1 MIKLTK
7 SELSTLTNAFAAA
20 RCRYRDFLDETP
32 AWSDKQDIMEI
43 VSEIF
48 QLERKLLTNIKTV

>member
-32 AWSDKQDIMEI
+32 ASDKQDILQI

-48 QLERKLLTNIKTV
+48 QLERKLLTKIETV